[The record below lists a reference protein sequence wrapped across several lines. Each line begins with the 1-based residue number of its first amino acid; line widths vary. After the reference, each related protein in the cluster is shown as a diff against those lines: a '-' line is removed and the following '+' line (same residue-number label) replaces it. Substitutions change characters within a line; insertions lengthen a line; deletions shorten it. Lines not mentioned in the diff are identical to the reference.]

1 MRSSRR
7 AVLVGAGLAAT
18 GLLLPRRAAASKLTV
33 GYVYVGP
40 KDDLGYSQTHAVAAQ
55 RVAAMP
61 GVELVEQEE
70 VPESASVRAALEAM
84 IVERG
89 ARLVYPTSYGYYDP
103 YVLELAARHPE
114 VYFRHAGNRWQE
126 GHPPNIGSYVAH
138 MHEGQ
143 YLAGVMAAQAAPN
156 GRLGFVASFRYPGII
171 RSVNAFAL
179 GAQRANP
186 EATLRVAFIGGWTNP
201 AKEAEIVNLYAD
213 QGLEAVGCSL
223 DSSRTVVSTAR
234 ARRVYACGYY
244 HPMKEFGGEY
254 YLTSPLVDWAALNM
268 RTVSQVLA
276 GERPPNYFEGGLA
289 ESMVTLDYDS
299 PHMDGAAAAAV
310 ERARGELVVGGRS
323 IWTGPIVDSEGIE
336 RIAPGEAVPR
346 GDVRLKSMDWF
357 VRGVQA

>member
-1 MRSSRR
+1 MRRSRR
-7 AVLVGAGLAAT
+7 AVLVAGGLAAT
-18 GLLLPRRAAASKLTV
+18 GLVLGRRAAAAPLTV

-40 KDDLGYSQTHAVAAQ
+40 KDDLGYSQTHAVAA
-55 RVAAMP
+55 RKVAALP
-61 GVELVEQEE
+61 GVEVVEQEE

-103 YVLELAARHPE
+103 YVLELAEKYPD
-114 VYFRHAGNRWQE
+114 VSFRHAGNRWQE
-126 GHPPNIGSYVAH
+126 GHPPNIGSYTAH

-143 YLAGVMAAQAAPN
+143 YLAGVMAGEAAG
-156 GRLGFVASFRYPGII
+156 GRPLGFVASFRYPGII

-186 EATLRVAFIGGWTNP
+186 EAVLRVAFIGGWTNP
-201 AKEAEIVNLYAD
+201 AKEAEIVNLFAD
-213 QGLEAVGCSL
+213 QGVGAVGCSL

-234 ARRVYACGYY
+234 ARRIYACGYY

-254 YLTSPLVDWAALNM
+254 YLTSPLVDWAALNL
-268 RTVSQVLA
+268 RTVEQVLA

-289 ESMVTLDYDS
+289 EGMVDIDLDS
-299 PHMDGAAAAAV
+299 ANMDGAISEAV
-310 ERARGELVVGGRS
+310 DMARRGLVEEGRS
-323 IWTGPIVDSEGIE
+323 IWTGPIFDSDGVE
-336 RIAPGEAVPR
+336 RVAPGEVVPR
-346 GDVRLKSMDWF
+346 SDVRLKSMDWF